1 MKSITLILMCV
12 LGLNTYSQKTDL
24 KINNSIMELREEVL
38 EVDEMILSLH
48 SDLKTTQK
56 NNYTAGVYLFKS
68 AKQRTNALIWG
79 IIGGGIATLCA
90 LEGNNEAALGV
101 TLISFSATATL
112 GISSNINLRKAS
124 KALRL

>member
-1 MKSITLILMCV
+1 MKSVVLVLMCV

-24 KINNSIMELREEVL
+24 GVNKSIMELRGEVMSL
-38 EVDEMILSLH
+38 EGNS
-48 SDLKTTQK
+48 
-56 NNYTAGVYLFKS
+56 YTAGVYLFKS

-101 TLISFSATATL
+101 TIITFSATASL